1 MSLQNSIF
9 QGETLNYSATL
20 NGYSASEG
28 WSLRLV
34 LNPRA
39 GGAVITLNTSAD
51 GDNHVLQ
58 VTAAV
63 TATWAVGDYGY
74 QLYAIKGAEVYFQR
88 EGQFKVRAGLIGSS
102 GGIDTRSLAQKALD
116 DANAALAAWSP
127 TTRRYKINGREM
139 EFNSPAEI
147 ITIISHWTVAVQR
160 EQAGAAIAA
169 GRPNPRKMQVRLGR
183 A

>member
-1 MSLQNSIF
+1 MALQDSIV

-20 NGYSASEG
+20 SGYPASEG
-28 WSLRLV
+28 WNLQLV

-39 GGAVITLNTSAD
+39 GGAVISLTTSAD

-58 VTAAV
+58 VTAAL

-74 QLYAIKGAEVYFQR
+74 QLFAVKGAEVYFQND
-88 EGQFKVRAGLIGSS
+88 GQFKVRAGLIGAA
-102 GGIDTRSLAQKALD
+102 GGVDTRSQAQRALD
-116 DANAALAAWSP
+116 DARTALAAWTP

-139 EFNSPAEI
+139 EFNSPADI
-147 ITIISHWTVAVQR
+147 IAIVSHWQNEVKR
-160 EQAGAAIAA
+160 EQNVARMAA
-169 GRPNPRKMQVRLGR
+169 GLPSNRKVMVRMGR